1 MRIFLLILILILS
14 IQSLTKADDI
24 SDFEIE
30 GISIG
35 DSLLDF
41 FNKSQIS
48 NFINYDDSP
57 TDMKFRVSEFSETN
71 NFKITNYDMMQ
82 VYHKP
87 KDKKFIIHGIRGG
100 IICDRKTICKNKQ
113 NKIIDDLKISFSN
126 HDHAKIEKFNHPED
140 TSNKSFVELWFLNLK
155 NGYIV
160 VRYTDWSKNMNYSD
174 NVDVEIATKEVEKW
188 LRSNYGM
195 N

>member
-35 DSLLDF
+35 DSLLNF

-71 NFKITNYDMMQ
+71 NFKITNYDIMQ

-100 IICDRKTICKNKQ
+100 IICDQKTICKNKQ

-126 HDHAKIEKFNHPED
+126 HDDAKIEKFNHPED

>member
-35 DSLLDF
+35 DSLLNF

-87 KDKKFIIHGIRGG
+87 KDKKFIIHVIRGV
-100 IICDRKTICKNKQ
+100 II
-113 NKIIDDLKISFSN
+113 
-126 HDHAKIEKFNHPED
+126 
-140 TSNKSFVELWFLNLK
+140 
-155 NGYIV
+155 
-160 VRYTDWSKNMNYSD
+160 
-174 NVDVEIATKEVEKW
+174 
-188 LRSNYGM
+188 
-195 N
+195 